1 MDQVFASIKA
11 ELASNDGVRQ
21 SQALLLVLQ
30 HAAAGKDISSIASA
44 ACDEIIASP
53 ASALCKKLAFDL
65 IRCTRLTG
73 EQWEVVCRGI
83 QNDFEFPDSDVTAA
97 AVSIL
102 SAIPS
107 WRLGKFITDCSKE
120 ISNCIVH
127 DNPNLRYAIVETL
140 GCLLARDDVVNL
152 CVTSAA
158 LLDRVATWWRQI
170 GECMLHPSDPV
181 SRIAFES
188 VGRLFLEFSTKKL
201 SRLAGDKL
209 VPSEDSLAIRA
220 GWVVAM
226 CRFVWEKRDT
236 LMARSKVLTIES
248 FRASIF
254 PLVFSAKAVATRMVE
269 DMQKLSGLRGTP
281 RMALEESGFR
291 NAEHILGISDVV
303 SHLMPYLFVL
313 DPALVYEVSVNLLSL
328 ADVPGGKP
336 EWASAPITAL
346 LTLWDRQEFNAG
358 RESIVRAVV
367 KNLQLLDL
375 HLQVSLFKRL
385 LLMVRNLR
393 VEADRMHALACIC
406 RTALSV
412 DLFAKESVRRGQKP
426 LQNTNIAA
434 LFEDAKIR
442 EDLASINSESLFRE
456 ELVACLVES
465 CFQLSVPLPRMKTTG
480 PESRVIGALNYG
492 TVSGAM
498 SWTQSALEVVEVCR
512 PCVKWD
518 CQGRTYAMDCYLK
531 LLVRLCHIYDTVG
544 GVKKSKDG
552 ASPEQILA
560 ETRLQALLMQLVKD
574 LNEVTTARLKA
585 RVIWALAEHF
595 DLEGLDPLL
604 ADDPEDPLN
613 IIVDHIHKVM
623 FNIDSTATVT
633 NRLQDVQA
641 LLVSSEHLGSRNLR
655 AGQMLT
661 RELEDFRNSAL
672 ADSVNKHQCRLI
684 LQKFKYISKYPD
696 SKWVGNSGAT
706 GDYPFTHHKLSVQY
720 FEASAAQD
728 RKLEDLVHTAV
739 QELWRPAQSEL
750 TLATSG
756 MTYLKAPPT
765 PITLSGSSD
774 PCYVEAYHLIDSHEK
789 RLTLHLKILNLTE
802 QELKRV
808 DVRVG
813 LSGALRFMDGSPQG
827 VRQLQQLHSQ
837 DPVLSSVTVGVS
849 RFERCS
855 LCVQLLYYPFFG
867 GVGLV
872 NGEDGEGRVEDGSQ
886 GVRLRKNYTSE
897 YGEPVVLRCGSYR
910 LPLIELLVPYALSPV
925 EFFRIW
931 PSLPAIAEFTGA
943 YTYESV
949 GLKAATVSG
958 GYMEPAVLPI
968 LSGLRALSSKPFHKV
983 CSHVLRTVAGFQICY
998 AAKSWYGDLVGMMIF
1013 GASEVSGDVDL
1024 GEETKTMVCKFVVRA
1039 SSGKI
1044 VDEIS
1049 ADVQTW
1055 LDDLTDNAVR
1065 EVSEEEVEAAAADKI
1080 KRLLEIL
1087 AVIRAKLP
1095 PQSEPE
1101 LDTDSEDDSLLPGL
1115 ETKPKKKPTTLFLPS
1130 PEDMEHQA
1138 LQSAVLHEWQTFRLQ
1153 QAVN

>member
-1 MDQVFASIKA
+1 MDHVFASIRA
-11 ELASNDGVRQ
+11 ELASNDGIRQ
-21 SQALLLVLQ
+21 AQALLLALQ
-30 HAAAGKDISSIASA
+30 HAAGGKDISSIASA
-44 ACDEIIASP
+44 ACEQIIASP
-53 ASALCKKLAFDL
+53 ASAVCKKLAFDL
-65 IRCTRLTG
+65 IRCTRLTAD
-73 EQWEVVCRGI
+73 QWEVVCRGI
-83 QNDFEFPDSDVTAA
+83 QNDFNFPDSDVTAA
-97 AVSIL
+97 AVSFL

-107 WRLGKFITDCSKE
+107 WWFGKFITDISKE
-120 ISNCIVH
+120 ISNCLVH

-152 CVTSAA
+152 CVTTPA
-158 LLDRVATWWRQI
+158 LLERVGGWWRQI
-170 GECMLHPSDPV
+170 GESMLHPSDAV
-181 SRIAFES
+181 ARIASEG

-209 VPSEDSLAIRA
+209 APSEDSLAIRA
-220 GWVVAM
+220 SWVVAM
-226 CRFVWEKRDT
+226 CRFVWEKRDL
-236 LMARSKVLTIES
+236 LMARSKVLTTDS
-248 FRASIF
+248 FRATVF

-269 DMQKLSGLRGTP
+269 DMQKLSGYRGTP
-281 RMALEESGFR
+281 RVAVEQRDFR

-313 DPALVYEVSVNLLSL
+313 DPALLYEVSVNLLSL

-412 DLFAKESVRRGQKP
+412 DLFAKESVRRG
-426 LQNTNIAA
+426 
-434 LFEDAKIR
+434 
-442 EDLASINSESLFRE
+442 
-456 ELVACLVES
+456 
-465 CFQLSVPLPRMKTTG
+465 

-492 TVSGAM
+492 IVSGAM

-544 GVKKSKDG
+544 GVKKAKDG
-552 ASPEQILA
+552 ASPEQIQA
-560 ETRLQALLMQLVKD
+560 EIRLQALQKQLVKD
-574 LNEVTTARLKA
+574 LSEVTTARLRA
-585 RVIWALAEHF
+585 RFIWALAEHF
-595 DLEGLDPLL
+595 DLESLDPLL

-613 IIVDHIHKVM
+613 IIIDHIHKVI
-623 FNIDSTATVT
+623 FNTDSTATII

-641 LLVSSEHLGSRNLR
+641 LLVCSEHLGSRNLR
-655 AGQMLT
+655 AAQMLKT
-661 RELEDFRNSAL
+661 ELEEFRNSAL

-684 LQKFKYISKYPD
+684 LQKLKYISNHPD
-696 SKWVGNSGAT
+696 NKWVGNSGST

-720 FEASAAQD
+720 FDVSAAQD

-756 MTYLKAPPT
+756 MTYLKAAPMPK
-765 PITLSGSSD
+765 TLSGSSD
-774 PCYVEAYHLIDSHEK
+774 PCFVEAYHLTDPHEK

-813 LSGALRFMDGSPQG
+813 LIGALRFMDGSAQG
-827 VRQLQQLHSQ
+827 VRQLQQLHTQ

-855 LCVQLLYYPFFG
+855 LCVQVLYYPFFG
-867 GVGLV
+867 GVGLA
-872 NGEDGEGRVEDGSQ
+872 NGEEGEPAPEEGSHNAK
-886 GVRLRKNYTSE
+886 LRKNYSSE
-897 YGEPVVLRCGSYR
+897 YGEPVILRCGLYR

-925 EFFRIW
+925 EFFRLW
-931 PSLPAIAEFTGA
+931 PSLPAIVEYTGA

-958 GYMEPAVLPI
+958 GYMEPAVLPV
-968 LSGLRALSSKPFHKV
+968 LSGLKALSSKPFHKV

-1013 GASEVSGDVDL
+1013 GTSEVSGDVDL
-1024 GEETKTMVCKFVVRA
+1024 GEETKTMVCKFVVRS
-1039 SSGKI
+1039 SSGKL
-1044 VDEIS
+1044 VDEIG

-1055 LDDLTDNAVR
+1055 LDDLTDNALR
-1065 EVSEEEVEAAAADKI
+1065 GVSDKEVEAAAAEKL
-1080 KRLLEIL
+1080 KRLIEIL
-1087 AVIRAKLP
+1087 NVIRAKPP
-1095 PQSEPE
+1095 PQAEPE
-1101 LDTDSEDDSLLPGL
+1101 LDSDSEDDSLLPGL

-1138 LQSAVLHEWQTFRLQ
+1138 LQSAVLHEWHKFRLQ